1 MSVTYDHYPE
11 LHRLVEQLPP
21 ESAPEARAV
30 FGDSPC
36 RESPTRVK
44 GFEILD
50 VVPEKGWC
58 S

>member
-30 FGDSPC
+30 LVI
-36 RESPTRVK
+36 RRV
-44 GFEILD
+44 
-50 VVPEKGWC
+50 VNHRRA
-58 S
+58 